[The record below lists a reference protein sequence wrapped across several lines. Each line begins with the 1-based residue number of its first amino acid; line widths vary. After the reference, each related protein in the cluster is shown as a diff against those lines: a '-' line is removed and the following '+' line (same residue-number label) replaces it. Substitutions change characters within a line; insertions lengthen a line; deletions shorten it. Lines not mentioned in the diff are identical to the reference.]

1 MKYLIKFFAPAI
13 FAAGIGQAT
22 AQDVEAGKKL
32 FARCVACHN
41 IDTTANKMGPHLQ
54 GILDRPAASVESFKY
69 SPAMTEAADA
79 GLVWDE
85 ASLREY
91 LADPKKKVPGT
102 RMVFPGLKKDDELS
116 NIIAYLESVP
126 ATE

>member
-1 MKYLIKFFAPAI
+1 MKFLTNVLAWAI
-13 FAAGIGQAT
+13 FAAGIGQAA
-22 AQDVEAGKKL
+22 AQDVDAGKKL

-41 IDTTANKMGPHLQ
+41 IDNTANKMGPHLQ
-54 GILDRPAASVESFKY
+54 GILDRPAASVEGFKY